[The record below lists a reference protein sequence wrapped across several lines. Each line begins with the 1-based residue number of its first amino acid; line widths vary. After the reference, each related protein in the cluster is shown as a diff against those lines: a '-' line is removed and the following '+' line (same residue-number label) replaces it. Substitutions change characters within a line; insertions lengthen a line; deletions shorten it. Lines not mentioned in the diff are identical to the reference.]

1 MRSKFNESCIYLRNI
16 HTTYKFTTT
25 KRCSP
30 HKRTR
35 ITKHRKHL
43 NQPKRLLTT
52 IPSRRDVCAMCRC
65 RCCCCRCC
73 CRRLLSP
80 LLPPPPHINISLC
93 LHFIHG
99 MYTFTFAWAWETQC
113 MEYSVFICQRPPS
126 IHTCSHYS
134 ILKKPLCLKYLL
146 PKIFKSFHGIV
157 NEIYSKI
164 EID

>member
-1 MRSKFNESCIYLRNI
+1 MRLKFNESCIYLRNI

-73 CRRLLSP
+73 RCCCRLLSP

-93 LHFIHG
+93 LHFIHSRSHG
-99 MYTFTFAWAWETQC
+99 HGKHNAWNIASS
-113 MEYSVFICQRPPS
+113 SVNDRLPFIHAR
-126 IHTCSHYS
+126 I
-134 ILKKPLCLKYLL
+134 
-146 PKIFKSFHGIV
+146 IV
-157 NEIYSKI
+157 F
-164 EID
+164 